1 MKRFLSITLSII
13 VLAMTGCGNPPQV
26 TSDLRA
32 PAYPLIT
39 IDPYTSAWSGAD
51 NLYDRQVMHWTE
63 KDFPFVGVLRVDGK
77 PYRFMGVEQDLMTP
91 IAPMG
96 REQAWEADYTL
107 DKPAGDWTA
116 KEYNS
121 SKWKKSLAPFGK
133 NYTDLKTTWNT
144 PNIWLRRKVTLSDE
158 DMNSERYILRYSHDD
173 IFKLYINGEQ
183 IIATDSTWKE
193 NLTMEIPREKIAKWG
208 KELTI
213 AAHCRNTLGGALVD
227 FGLYR
232 TSNAEKRLVE
242 TAQQTSAEVQATR
255 TIYNFTCGEVD
266 LRLTFMAPALLD
278 NLDLVSRPVNYVTY
292 EVTSNDGAE
301 HDVDIYFEAGPQ
313 WARHADSQ
321 KSISETL
328 ADDRFAY
335 AKVGT
340 VDQPVLKKFG
350 DDVRID
356 WGYFY
361 FAGDKAK
368 YTTAAGNPFA
378 IRSEFIDAGTISSNK
393 GEYLAISANIG
404 KVGTKAVS
412 DYIMV
417 GYDDLYSILYY
428 GEKVRPYWN
437 RTGDSSIAQQ
447 FALAADEYPSLVKRC
462 EKFDARLMADANAA
476 GGKEYA
482 ELCALAYR
490 QSIAAHKL
498 IESPAGELAWISK
511 ENFSNGCLGT
521 VDVTFPS
528 FPLYVYYNPDL
539 AKGLLNFIFEL
550 CESEKWT
557 RPYAAHDA
565 GRYPHLRG
573 EDYGGEGMPIE
584 ESGNML
590 IMTAAIC
597 QEDGSADYAVK
608 HWDVLTTWAN
618 YLVENGQDPRNQLC
632 TDDFMGHLARNS
644 NLSIK
649 AILGVA
655 SYADIAKM
663 AGKTE
668 IAETYMAKAKEMAGI
683 WKQMANGGDHYRLT
697 FDTDKDTWSMKYNLV
712 WDEILGFNVFD
723 ADIAE
728 TEVAYYQTKFN
739 EYGLALDQR
748 SYTTKSDWLMWSA
761 TLASD
766 KATFQKF
773 ITPMYNFYNQ
783 TTGRCPMPD
792 LYQTN
797 SLNHRTGWLQARSV
811 VGGYWIKL
819 LKEKK
824 TK

>member
-1 MKRFLSITLSII
+1 MKRLFFAI
-13 VLAMTGCGNPPQV
+13 VALVAMASCSTPKQIR
-26 TSDLRA
+26 SELRA

-77 PYRFMGVEQDLMTP
+77 TYRFMGVEQDLMTP

-96 REQAWEADYTL
+96 REQAWMADYTL
-107 DKPAGDWTA
+107 DKPAGDWKA

-121 SKWKKSLAPFGK
+121 SKWKKSLAPFGRG
-133 NYTDLKTTWNT
+133 YTDLNSHWDS
-144 PNIWLRRKVTLSDE
+144 PNIWLRRKITLTDE
-158 DMNSERYILRYSHDD
+158 DMNSERYILNYSHDD
-173 IFKLYINGEQ
+173 IFELYINGEQ
-183 IIATDSTWKE
+183 IISTDNTWKE
-193 NLTMEIPREKIAKWG
+193 NLTIEIPKEKIAEWG

-213 AAHCRNTLGGALVD
+213 AAHCQNTLGGCLVD

-232 TSNAEKRLVE
+232 TDDTEKRLVQ
-242 TAQQTSAEVQATR
+242 TAVQTSAEVQATR
-255 TIYNFTCGEVD
+255 TIYTFTCGEVD
-266 LRLTFMAPALLD
+266 LRLTFMAPALLED
-278 NLDLVSRPVNYVTY
+278 LNLVSRPVNYMTY
-292 EVTSNDGAE
+292 EVASNDGAK
-301 HDVDIYFEAGPQ
+301 HDVEIYFEAGPQ

-321 KSISETL
+321 KSICETL
-328 ADDRFAY
+328 TDERFAY

-340 VDQPVLKKFG
+340 VEQPVLQKFG
-350 DDVRID
+350 DNVRID

-361 FAGDKAK
+361 LAGDKAK
-368 YTTAAGNPFA
+368 YTTASGNPYA

-393 GEYLAISANIG
+393 GEYLAITANIG

-437 RTGDSSIAQQ
+437 RKGDSSIEQQ

-462 EKFDARLMADANAA
+462 EKFDAKLMADATEA

-590 IMTAAIC
+590 IMTSAIC
-597 QEDGSADYAVK
+597 QEDGNADYALK

-655 SYADIAKM
+655 SYADLAKM
-663 AGKTE
+663 AGKTD
-668 IAETYMAKAKEMAGI
+668 IAESYMAKAREMAGI

-697 FDTDKDTWSMKYNLV
+697 FDTNQDTWSMKYNLV

-728 TEVAYYQTKFN
+728 TEVAYYLTKFN
-739 EYGLALDQR
+739 AYGLALDQR

-761 TLASD
+761 TLSSD
-766 KATFQKF
+766 KATFEKF
-773 ITPMYNFYNQ
+773 ITPMYNFYNE

-797 SLNHRTGWLQARSV
+797 STDHRTGWLQARSV
-811 VGGYWIKL
+811 VGGYWIKM
-819 LKEKK
+819 LKDKK

>member
-1 MKRFLSITLSII
+1 MRQLFSTLIAIAALASI
-13 VLAMTGCGNPPQV
+13 GCSAPEQV
-26 TSDLRA
+26 KSDLRA
-32 PAYPLIT
+32 PSYPLIT
-39 IDPYTSAWSGAD
+39 IDPYTSAWSPAD
-51 NLYDRQVMHWTE
+51 NLYDRQIMHWTE
-63 KDFPFVGVLRVDGK
+63 KDFPFVGVLRVDGET
-77 PYRFMGVEQDLMTP
+77 YRFMGIEQDLMTP

-96 REQAWEADYTL
+96 REAAWQADYTL
-107 DKPAGDWTA
+107 DKPAGNWTA

-144 PNIWLRRKVTLSDE
+144 PDIWLRRNVVLSDE

-173 IFKLYINGEQ
+173 IFKLYINCEQ

-193 NLTMEIPREKIAKWG
+193 NITVEIPKEKIEKWG
-208 KELTI
+208 NELTI

-232 TSNAEKRLVE
+232 TSNAAKRLAQ
-242 TAQQTSAEVQATR
+242 TAQQTSADVQATR
-255 TIYNFTCGEVD
+255 TIYDFTCGEVD
-266 LRLTFMAPALLD
+266 LRLTFMAPALLED
-278 NLDLVSRPVNYVTY
+278 LNLVSRPVNYVTY
-292 EVTSNDGAE
+292 EVASNDGAE
-301 HDVDIYFEAGPQ
+301 HDVEIYFEAGPQ

-321 KSISETL
+321 KSVCETPT
-328 ADDRFAY
+328 DERFAY

-340 VDQPVLKKFG
+340 VEQPVLQKFG

-361 FAGDKAK
+361 LAGDKTK
-368 YTTAAGNPFA
+368 YTTAAGEPFA
-378 IRSEFIDAGTISSNK
+378 IRSEFIDEGTISS
-393 GEYLAISANIG
+393 GEGNYLAISADLG
-404 KVGTKAVS
+404 KVGAKTVS

-417 GYDDLYSILYY
+417 GYNDLYSILYY

-437 RTGDSSIAQQ
+437 RKGDSTIEQQ
-447 FALAADEYPSLVKRC
+447 FALAADEYQSLVKRC
-462 EKFDARLMADANAA
+462 EKFDARLMAEANAA

-590 IMTAAIC
+590 IMTSAIC
-597 QEDGSADYAVK
+597 QEDGSADYALK

-632 TDDFMGHLARNS
+632 TDDFMGHLARNA

-655 SYADIAKM
+655 SYADLAKM
-663 AGKTE
+663 AGKTD
-668 IAETYMAKAKEMAGI
+668 IAEQYMAKAKEMAGI
-683 WKQMANGGDHYRLT
+683 WKEMANGGDHYRLT
-697 FDTDKDTWSMKYNLV
+697 FDTNQDTWSMKYNLV
-712 WDEILGFNVFD
+712 WDAILGFNVFD

-761 TLASD
+761 TLSSD

-811 VGGYWIKL
+811 VGGYWIKM
-819 LKEKK
+819 LKDKK

>member
-1 MKRFLSITLSII
+1 MKRLFFAI
-13 VLAMTGCGNPPQV
+13 VALVAMASCSTPEQIR
-26 TSDLRA
+26 SELRA

-77 PYRFMGVEQDLMTP
+77 TYRFMGVEQDLMTP

-96 REQAWEADYTL
+96 REQAWMADYTL
-107 DKPAGDWTA
+107 DKPAGDWKA

-121 SKWKKSLAPFGK
+121 SKWKKSLAPFGRG
-133 NYTDLKTTWNT
+133 YTDLNSHWDS
-144 PNIWLRRKVTLSDE
+144 PNIWLRRKVTLTDE
-158 DMNSERYILRYSHDD
+158 DMNSERYILNYSHDD
-173 IFKLYINGEQ
+173 IFELYINGEQ
-183 IIATDSTWKE
+183 IISTDNTWKE
-193 NLTMEIPREKIAKWG
+193 NLTIEIPKEKIAEWG

-213 AAHCRNTLGGALVD
+213 AAHCQNTLGGCLVD

-232 TSNAEKRLVE
+232 TDDTEKRLVQ
-242 TAQQTSAEVQATR
+242 TAVQTSAEVQATR
-255 TIYNFTCGEVD
+255 TIYTFTCGEVD
-266 LRLTFMAPALLD
+266 LRLTFMAPALLED
-278 NLDLVSRPVNYVTY
+278 LNLVSRPVNYMTY
-292 EVTSNDGAE
+292 EVASNDGAE
-301 HDVDIYFEAGPQ
+301 HDVEIYFEAGPQ

-321 KSISETL
+321 KSICETL
-328 ADDRFAY
+328 TDERFAY

-340 VDQPVLKKFG
+340 VEQPVLQKYG
-350 DDVRID
+350 DNVRID

-361 FAGDKAK
+361 LAGDKAK
-368 YTTAAGNPFA
+368 YTTVSGNPFA

-393 GEYLAISANIG
+393 GEYLAITANIG
-404 KVGTKAVS
+404 KVGTKVVS

-437 RTGDSSIAQQ
+437 RKGDSSIEQQ

-462 EKFDARLMADANAA
+462 EKFDAKLMADATKA

-590 IMTAAIC
+590 IMTSAIC
-597 QEDGSADYAVK
+597 QEDGNADYAMK

-655 SYADIAKM
+655 SYADLAKM
-663 AGKTE
+663 AGKTD
-668 IAETYMAKAKEMAGI
+668 IAESYMAKAREMAGI

-697 FDTDKDTWSMKYNLV
+697 FDTNQDTWSMKYNLV

-728 TEVAYYQTKFN
+728 TEVAYYLTKFN
-739 EYGLALDQR
+739 AYGLALDQR

-761 TLASD
+761 TLSSD
-766 KATFQKF
+766 KATFEKF
-773 ITPMYNFYNQ
+773 ITPMYNFYNE

-797 SLNHRTGWLQARSV
+797 STDHRTGWLQARSV
-811 VGGYWIKL
+811 VGGYWIKM
-819 LKEKK
+819 LKDKK

>member
-1 MKRFLSITLSII
+1 MKKFLTII
-13 VLAMTGCGNPPQV
+13 GLLALMAGCS
-26 TSDLRA
+26 TAEHIKSELRA

-77 PYRFMGVEQDLMTP
+77 PYRFMGVEQELLTP

-96 REQAWEADYTL
+96 KENYWEGDYTL
-107 DKPAGDWTA
+107 DKPVGDWTKA
-116 KEYNS
+116 DYNT
-121 SKWKKSLAPFGK
+121 SKWKTSRAPFGK
-133 NYTDLKTTWNT
+133 GYTDLKTQWDS
-144 PNIWLRRKVTLSDE
+144 PDIWIRRTVELSAD
-158 DMNSERYILRYSHDD
+158 DMAAEKYILRYSHDD

-193 NLTMEIPREKIAKWG
+193 NLTKEISKEQIAKWG
-208 KELTI
+208 NRLTF

-227 FGLYR
+227 FGLYY
-232 TSNAEKRLVE
+232 TNSADKKLNLTAE
-242 TAQQTSAEVQATR
+242 QTSAEVQATR
-255 TIYNFTCGEVD
+255 TIYTFTCGGVD
-266 LRLTFMAPALLD
+266 LKLTFMAPVLMD
-278 NLDLVSRPVNYVTY
+278 NLELMSRPVNYITY
-292 EVTSNDGAE
+292 EVASNDGAE
-301 HDVDIYFEAGPQ
+301 HDVEIYFEAGPN
-313 WARHADSQ
+313 WARHANSQ
-321 KSISETL
+321 KCISEV
-328 ADDRFAY
+328 AANERFAY
-335 AKVGT
+335 AKTGT
-340 VDQPVLKKFG
+340 VEQPVLQKFG

-361 FAGDKAK
+361 LAGDKSK
-368 YTTAAGNPFA
+368 YTTATGDPFTSRNA
-378 IRSEFIDAGTISSNK
+378 FITDGATSSNDK
-393 GEYLAISANIG
+393 GDYLSISASLG
-404 KVGTKAVS
+404 KVGKSGVS

-437 RTGDSSIAQQ
+437 RKGDSSIEEQ
-447 FALAADEYPSLVKRC
+447 FALAADEYNTLKKRC
-462 EKFDARLMADANAA
+462 EKFDAELMKSATEA
-476 GGKEYA
+476 GGKQYA

-498 IESPAGELAWISK
+498 IESPSGFIAWISK

-528 FPLYVYYNPDL
+528 FPLYIYYNPDL

-590 IMTAAIC
+590 IMTDAIC
-597 QEDGSADYAVK
+597 QGDGTADYALK

-618 YLVENGQDPRNQLC
+618 YLAENGQDPRNQLC
-632 TDDFMGHLARNS
+632 TDDFMGHLARNT

-655 SYADIAKM
+655 AYADLAKM
-663 AGKTE
+663 AGKTDV
-668 IAETYMAKAKEMAGI
+668 AEQFMTKAKEMAAK
-683 WKQMANGGDHYRLT
+683 WKEMAGEGDHYRLT

-712 WDEILGFNVFD
+712 WDEILGLNVFD
-723 ADIAE
+723 KDIAE

-739 EYGLALDQR
+739 DYGLSLDHR

-761 TLASD
+761 TLSSD
-766 KATFQKF
+766 KATFEKF
-773 ITPMYNFYNQ
+773 ITPMYNFYNT

-797 SLNHRTGWLQARSV
+797 SNNHRTGWLQARSV
-811 VGGYWIKL
+811 VGGYWIKI
-819 LKEKK
+819 LKDEK

>member
-1 MKRFLSITLSII
+1 MKRLFFAI
-13 VLAMTGCGNPPQV
+13 VALVAMASCSAPEQIR
-26 TSDLRA
+26 SELRA

-77 PYRFMGVEQDLMTP
+77 TYRFMGVEQDLMTP

-96 REQAWEADYTL
+96 REQAWMADYTL
-107 DKPAGDWTA
+107 DKPAGDWKA

-121 SKWKKSLAPFGK
+121 SKWKKSLAPFGRG
-133 NYTDLKTTWNT
+133 YTDLNSHWDS
-144 PNIWLRRKVTLSDE
+144 PNIWLRRKVTLTDE
-158 DMNSERYILRYSHDD
+158 DMNSERYILNYSHDD
-173 IFKLYINGEQ
+173 IFELYINGEQ
-183 IIATDSTWKE
+183 IISTDNTWKE
-193 NLTMEIPREKIAKWG
+193 NLTIEIPKEKIAEWG

-213 AAHCRNTLGGALVD
+213 AAHCQNTLGGCLVD

-232 TSNAEKRLVE
+232 TDDTEKRLTQ
-242 TAQQTSAEVQATR
+242 TAVQTSAEVQATR
-255 TIYNFTCGEVD
+255 TIYTFTCGEVD
-266 LRLTFMAPALLD
+266 LRLTFMAPALLED
-278 NLDLVSRPVNYVTY
+278 LNLVSRPVNYMTY
-292 EVTSNDGAE
+292 EVASNDGAE
-301 HDVDIYFEAGPQ
+301 HDVEIYFEAGPQ

-321 KSISETL
+321 KSICETL
-328 ADDRFAY
+328 TDERFAY

-340 VDQPVLKKFG
+340 VEQPVLQKYG
-350 DDVRID
+350 DNVRID

-361 FAGDKAK
+361 LAGDKTK
-368 YTTAAGNPFA
+368 YTTASGNPFA

-393 GEYLAISANIG
+393 GEYLAITANIG

-437 RTGDSSIAQQ
+437 RKGDSSIEQQ
-447 FALAADEYPSLVKRC
+447 FTLAADEYPSLVKRC
-462 EKFDARLMADANAA
+462 EKFDAKLMADATEA

-498 IESPAGELAWISK
+498 IESPTGELAWISK

-590 IMTAAIC
+590 IMTSAIC
-597 QEDGSADYAVK
+597 QEDGNADYALK

-655 SYADIAKM
+655 SYADLAKM
-663 AGKTE
+663 AGKTD
-668 IAETYMAKAKEMAGI
+668 IAESYMAKAKEMAGI

-697 FDTDKDTWSMKYNLV
+697 FDTNQDTWSMKYNLV

-728 TEVAYYQTKFN
+728 TEVAYYLTKFN
-739 EYGLALDQR
+739 AYGLALDQR

-761 TLASD
+761 TLSSD
-766 KATFQKF
+766 KATFEKF
-773 ITPMYNFYNQ
+773 ITPMYNFYNE

-797 SLNHRTGWLQARSV
+797 STDHRTGWLQARSV
-811 VGGYWIKL
+811 VGGYWIKM
-819 LKEKK
+819 LKDKK

>member
-1 MKRFLSITLSII
+1 MKRLFFAI
-13 VLAMTGCGNPPQV
+13 VALVAMASCSAPEQIR
-26 TSDLRA
+26 SELRA

-77 PYRFMGVEQDLMTP
+77 TYRFMGVEQDLMTP

-96 REQAWEADYTL
+96 REQAWMADYTL
-107 DKPAGDWTA
+107 DKPAGDWKA

-121 SKWKKSLAPFGK
+121 SKWKKSLAPFGRG
-133 NYTDLKTTWNT
+133 YTDLNSHWDS
-144 PNIWLRRKVTLSDE
+144 PNIWLRRKVTLTDE
-158 DMNSERYILRYSHDD
+158 DMNSERYILNYSHDD
-173 IFKLYINGEQ
+173 IFELYINGEQ
-183 IIATDSTWKE
+183 IISTDNTWKE
-193 NLTMEIPREKIAKWG
+193 NLTIEIPKEKIAEWG

-213 AAHCRNTLGGALVD
+213 AAHCQNTLGGCLVD

-232 TSNAEKRLVE
+232 TDDTEKRLTQ
-242 TAQQTSAEVQATR
+242 TAVQTSAEVQATR
-255 TIYNFTCGEVD
+255 TIYTFTCGEVD
-266 LRLTFMAPALLD
+266 LRLTFMAPALLED
-278 NLDLVSRPVNYVTY
+278 LNLVSRPVNYMTY
-292 EVTSNDGAE
+292 EVASNDGAE
-301 HDVDIYFEAGPQ
+301 HDVEIYFEAGPQ

-321 KSISETL
+321 KSICETL
-328 ADDRFAY
+328 ADERFAY

-340 VDQPVLKKFG
+340 VEQPVLQKYG
-350 DDVRID
+350 DNVRID
-356 WGYFY
+356 WGYFDL
-361 FAGDKAK
+361 AGDKTK
-368 YTTAAGNPFA
+368 YTTASGNPFA

-393 GEYLAISANIG
+393 GEYLAITANIG

-437 RTGDSSIAQQ
+437 RKGDSSIEQQ
-447 FALAADEYPSLVKRC
+447 FTLAADEYPSLVKRC
-462 EKFDARLMADANAA
+462 EKFDAKLMADATEA

-498 IESPAGELAWISK
+498 IESPTGELAWISK

-550 CESEKWT
+550 YESEKWT

-590 IMTAAIC
+590 IMTSAIC
-597 QEDGSADYAVK
+597 QEDGNADYALK

-655 SYADIAKM
+655 SYADLAKM
-663 AGKTE
+663 AGKTD
-668 IAETYMAKAKEMAGI
+668 IAESYMAKAKEMAGI

-697 FDTDKDTWSMKYNLV
+697 FDTNQDTWSMKYNLV

-728 TEVAYYQTKFN
+728 TEVAYYLTKFN
-739 EYGLALDQR
+739 AYGLALDQR

-761 TLASD
+761 TLSSD
-766 KATFQKF
+766 KATFEKF
-773 ITPMYNFYNQ
+773 ITPMYNFYNE

-797 SLNHRTGWLQARSV
+797 STDHRTGWLQARSV
-811 VGGYWIKL
+811 VGGYWIKM
-819 LKEKK
+819 LKDKK

>member
-1 MKRFLSITLSII
+1 MKRLFFAII
-13 VLAMTGCGNPPQV
+13 ALVAMASCSAPEQIR
-26 TSDLRA
+26 SELRA

-77 PYRFMGVEQDLMTP
+77 TYRFMGVEQDLMTP

-96 REQAWEADYTL
+96 REQAWMADYTL
-107 DKPAGDWTA
+107 DKPAGDWKA

-121 SKWKKSLAPFGK
+121 SKWKKSLAPFGRG
-133 NYTDLKTTWNT
+133 YTDLNSHWDS
-144 PNIWLRRKVTLSDE
+144 PNIWLRRKVTLTDE
-158 DMNSERYILRYSHDD
+158 DMNSERYILNYSHDD
-173 IFKLYINGEQ
+173 IFELYINGEQ
-183 IIATDSTWKE
+183 IISTDNTWKE
-193 NLTMEIPREKIAKWG
+193 NLTIEIPKEKIAEWG

-213 AAHCRNTLGGALVD
+213 AAHCQNTLGGCLVD

-232 TSNAEKRLVE
+232 TDDTEKRLVQ
-242 TAQQTSAEVQATR
+242 TAVQSSAEVQATR
-255 TIYNFTCGEVD
+255 TIYTFTCGEVD
-266 LRLTFMAPALLD
+266 LRLTFMAPAMLEDL
-278 NLDLVSRPVNYVTY
+278 NLVSRPVNYMTY
-292 EVTSNDGAE
+292 EVASNDGAE
-301 HDVDIYFEAGPQ
+301 HDVEIYFEAGPQ

-321 KSISETL
+321 KSICETL
-328 ADDRFAY
+328 TDDRFAY

-340 VDQPVLKKFG
+340 VEQPVLQKFG
-350 DDVRID
+350 DNVRID

-361 FAGDKAK
+361 LAGDKAK
-368 YTTAAGNPFA
+368 YTTASGDPFA

-393 GEYLAISANIG
+393 GEYLALTANIG

-437 RTGDSSIAQQ
+437 RKGDSSIEQQ

-462 EKFDARLMADANAA
+462 EKFDAKLMANATEA

-590 IMTAAIC
+590 IMTSAIC
-597 QEDGSADYAVK
+597 QEDGNADYALK

-655 SYADIAKM
+655 SYANLAKM
-663 AGKTE
+663 AGKTD
-668 IAETYMAKAKEMAGI
+668 IAESYMAKAKEMAGI

-697 FDTDKDTWSMKYNLV
+697 FDTDQDTWSMKYNLV

-728 TEVAYYQTKFN
+728 TEVAYYLTKFN
-739 EYGLALDQR
+739 AYGLALDQR

-761 TLASD
+761 TLSSD
-766 KATFQKF
+766 KATFEKF
-773 ITPMYNFYNQ
+773 ITPMYNFYNE

-797 SLNHRTGWLQARSV
+797 STDHRTGWLQARSV
-811 VGGYWIKL
+811 VGGYWIKM
-819 LKEKK
+819 LKDKK

>member
-1 MKRFLSITLSII
+1 MKRLFFAI
-13 VLAMTGCGNPPQV
+13 VALVAMASCSAPEQIR
-26 TSDLRA
+26 SELRA

-77 PYRFMGVEQDLMTP
+77 TYRFMGVEQDLMTP

-96 REQAWEADYTL
+96 REQAWMADYTL
-107 DKPAGDWTA
+107 DKPAGDWKA

-121 SKWKKSLAPFGK
+121 SKWKKSLAPFGRG
-133 NYTDLKTTWNT
+133 YTDLNSHWDS
-144 PNIWLRRKVTLSDE
+144 PNIWLRRKVTLTDE
-158 DMNSERYILRYSHDD
+158 DMNSERYILNYSHDD
-173 IFKLYINGEQ
+173 IFELYINGEQ
-183 IIATDSTWKE
+183 IISTDNTWKE
-193 NLTMEIPREKIAKWG
+193 NLTIEIPKEKIAEWG

-213 AAHCRNTLGGALVD
+213 AAHCQNTLGGCLVD

-232 TSNAEKRLVE
+232 TDDTEKRLTQ
-242 TAQQTSAEVQATR
+242 TAVQTSAEVQATR
-255 TIYNFTCGEVD
+255 TIYTFTCGEVD
-266 LRLTFMAPALLD
+266 LHLTFMAPALLED
-278 NLDLVSRPVNYVTY
+278 LNLISRPVNYMTY
-292 EVTSNDGAE
+292 EVASNDGAE
-301 HDVDIYFEAGPQ
+301 HDVEIYFEAGPQ

-321 KSISETL
+321 KSICETL
-328 ADDRFAY
+328 TDDRFAY

-340 VDQPVLKKFG
+340 VEQPVLQKFG
-350 DDVRID
+350 DNVRID

-361 FAGDKAK
+361 LAGDKAK
-368 YTTAAGNPFA
+368 YTTASGNPYA

-393 GEYLAISANIG
+393 GEYLAITANIG

-437 RTGDSSIAQQ
+437 RKGDSSIEQQ

-462 EKFDARLMADANAA
+462 EKFDAKLMADATEA

-590 IMTAAIC
+590 IMTSAIC
-597 QEDGSADYAVK
+597 QEDGNADYALK

-655 SYADIAKM
+655 SYADLAKM
-663 AGKTE
+663 AGKTD
-668 IAETYMAKAKEMAGI
+668 IAESYMAKAKEMAGI
-683 WKQMANGGDHYRLT
+683 WKQMADGGDHYRLT
-697 FDTDKDTWSMKYNLV
+697 FDTNQDTWSMKYNLV

-728 TEVAYYQTKFN
+728 TEVAYYLTKFN
-739 EYGLALDQR
+739 AYGLALDQR

-761 TLASD
+761 TLSSD
-766 KATFQKF
+766 KATFEKF
-773 ITPMYNFYNQ
+773 ITPMYNFYNE

-797 SLNHRTGWLQARSV
+797 STNHRTGWLQARSV
-811 VGGYWIKL
+811 VGGYWIKM
-819 LKEKK
+819 LKDKK

>member
-1 MKRFLSITLSII
+1 MKKLLLFCAATIA
-13 VLAMTGCGNPPQV
+13 LAVSCSAPKQV
-26 TSDLRA
+26 KNDLRA

-77 PYRFMGVEQDLMTP
+77 SYRFMGVEQDLMTP
-91 IAPMG
+91 IAAMG
-96 REQAWEADYTL
+96 KEQAWKADYTL
-107 DKPAGDWTA
+107 DKPAGDWT
-116 KEYNS
+116 KPDYNS
-121 SKWKKSLAPFGK
+121 SKWSKGTAPFGK
-133 NYTDLKTTWNT
+133 NYTDLKTRWDS
-144 PNIWLRRKVTLSDE
+144 PNIWLRRNIVLSDE
-158 DMNSERYILRYSHDD
+158 DMKSERYILRYSHDD

-183 IIATDSTWKE
+183 VIATDSTWNE
-193 NLTMEIPREKIAKWG
+193 NLTVEIPKEKIASWG

-232 TSNAEKRLVE
+232 TSQIEKRLTT
-242 TAQQTSAEVQATR
+242 TATQTSADVQATR
-255 TIYNFTCGEVD
+255 TSYTFSCGGVD
-266 LRLTFMAPALLD
+266 LRLTFMAPLLLE
-278 NLDLVSRPVNYVTY
+278 NLDLVSRPVNYLTY
-292 EVTSNDGAE
+292 EVVANDGVE
-301 HDVDIYFEAGPQ
+301 HDVEIYFEAGPQ
-313 WARHADSQ
+313 WARNSNSQ
-321 KSISETL
+321 KSISET
-328 ADDRFAY
+328 ASNDRFAF
-335 AKVGT
+335 AKTGT
-340 VDQPVLKKFG
+340 VEQPVLQKFG

-361 FAGDKAK
+361 MAGDKSK
-368 YTTAAGNPFA
+368 YTTASGDPYA
-378 IRSEFIDAGTISSNK
+378 IRNEFIDNGSVSSND
-393 GEYLAISANIG
+393 GEYLAISTNIG
-404 KVGTKAVS
+404 KVGKKAVS

-437 RTGDSSIAQQ
+437 RNEDSSIEEQ
-447 FALAADEYPSLVKRC
+447 FALAADEYKSLVKRC
-462 EKFDARLMADANAA
+462 EKFDAELIAKATKV

-590 IMTAAIC
+590 IMTDAIC
-597 QEDGSADYAVK
+597 QEDGSADYALK

-632 TDDFMGHLARNS
+632 TDDFMGHLARNT

-655 SYADIAKM
+655 AYADIAKI
-663 AGKTE
+663 AGKAD
-668 IAETYMAKAKEMAGI
+668 IAEQYMTKAKEMAGI
-683 WKQMANGGDHYRLT
+683 WKEMAGEGDHYRLT
-697 FDTDKDTWSMKYNLV
+697 FDKGQDTWSMKYNLV
-712 WDEILGFNVFD
+712 WDEILGLNVFD
-723 ADIAE
+723 ADIAK

-739 EYGLALDQR
+739 EYGLSLDQR

-761 TLASD
+761 TLSSD
-766 KATFQKF
+766 KATFEKF

-811 VGGYWIKL
+811 VGGYWIKM
-819 LKEKK
+819 LKDKK

>member
-1 MKRFLSITLSII
+1 MKKLLFFCAAA
-13 VLAMTGCGNPPQV
+13 VAMAVGCSAPQQV
-26 TSDLRA
+26 KSDLRA

-51 NLYDRQVMHWTE
+51 NLYDRQIMHWTE

-77 PYRFMGVEQDLMTP
+77 TYRFMGVEQDLMTP

-96 REQAWEADYTL
+96 REQAWMADYTL
-107 DKPAGDWTA
+107 DKPVGDWKA

-121 SKWKKSLAPFGK
+121 SKWQKSLAPFGK
-133 NYTDLKTTWNT
+133 GYTDLKSHWDS

-158 DMNSERYILRYSHDD
+158 DMNSERYILNYSHDD
-173 IFKLYINGEQ
+173 IFELYINGEQ
-183 IIATDSTWKE
+183 IISTDNTWKE
-193 NLTMEIPREKIAKWG
+193 NLTIEIPKEKIAEWG

-213 AAHCRNTLGGALVD
+213 AAHCQNTLGGCLVD

-232 TSNAEKRLVE
+232 TDDTEKRLVQ
-242 TAQQTSAEVQATR
+242 TAVQTSAEVQATR
-255 TIYNFTCGEVD
+255 TIYTFTCGEVD
-266 LRLTFMAPALLD
+266 LRLTFMAPALLED
-278 NLDLVSRPVNYVTY
+278 LNLVSRPVNYMTY
-292 EVTSNDGAE
+292 EAASNDGAE
-301 HDVDIYFEAGPQ
+301 HDVEIYFEAGPQ

-321 KSISETL
+321 KSICETL
-328 ADDRFAY
+328 LDDHFAY

-340 VDQPVLKKFG
+340 VEQPVLQKYG
-350 DDVRID
+350 DNVRID

-361 FAGDKAK
+361 LAGDKAK
-368 YTTAAGNPFA
+368 YTTASGNPYA
-378 IRSEFIDAGTISSNK
+378 IRSEFIDAGTISNNK

-404 KVGTKAVS
+404 KVGVKAVS

-437 RTGDSSIAQQ
+437 RKGDSSIEEQ
-447 FALAADEYPSLVKRC
+447 FALAADEYHSLVKRC
-462 EKFDARLMADANAA
+462 EKFDAELMADAQKA
-476 GGKEYA
+476 GGKQYA

-597 QEDGSADYAVK
+597 QEDGSADYALK

-632 TDDFMGHLARNS
+632 TDDFMGHLARNA

-655 SYADIAKM
+655 SYADLAKM
-663 AGKTE
+663 AGKSD
-668 IAETYMAKAKEMAGI
+668 IAEQYMAKAKEMAGI
-683 WKQMANGGDHYRLT
+683 WKQMAHHGDHYRLT
-697 FDTDKDTWSMKYNLV
+697 FDTNQDTWSMKYNLV
-712 WDEILGFNVFD
+712 WDAILGFNVFD

-761 TLASD
+761 TLSSD
-766 KATFQKF
+766 KATFEKF
-773 ITPMYNFYNQ
+773 ITPMYNFYNT

-797 SLNHRTGWLQARSV
+797 SNNHRTGWLQARSV
-811 VGGYWIKL
+811 VGGYWIKM
-819 LKEKK
+819 LKDKK

>member
-1 MKRFLSITLSII
+1 MKRLFFAI
-13 VLAMTGCGNPPQV
+13 VALVAMASCSAPEQIR
-26 TSDLRA
+26 SELRA

-77 PYRFMGVEQDLMTP
+77 TYRFMGVEQDLMTP

-96 REQAWEADYTL
+96 REQAWMADYTL
-107 DKPAGDWTA
+107 DKPAGDWKA

-121 SKWKKSLAPFGK
+121 SKWKKSLAPFGRG
-133 NYTDLKTTWNT
+133 YTDLNSHWDS
-144 PNIWLRRKVTLSDE
+144 PNIWLRRKIMLSDE
-158 DMNSERYILRYSHDD
+158 DMNSERYILNYSHDD
-173 IFKLYINGEQ
+173 IFELYINGEQ
-183 IIATDSTWKE
+183 IISTDNTWKE
-193 NLTMEIPREKIAKWG
+193 NLTIEIPKEKIAEWG

-213 AAHCRNTLGGALVD
+213 AAHCQNTLGGCLVD

-232 TSNAEKRLVE
+232 TDDTEKRLVQ
-242 TAQQTSAEVQATR
+242 TAVQTSAEVQATR
-255 TIYNFTCGEVD
+255 TIYTFTCGEVD
-266 LRLTFMAPALLD
+266 LRLTFMAPALLED
-278 NLDLVSRPVNYVTY
+278 LNLISRPVNYMTY
-292 EVTSNDGAE
+292 EVASNDGAE
-301 HDVDIYFEAGPQ
+301 HDVEIYFEAGPQ

-321 KSISETL
+321 KSICETL
-328 ADDRFAY
+328 TDERFAY

-340 VDQPVLKKFG
+340 VEQPVLQKYG
-350 DDVRID
+350 DNVRID

-361 FAGDKAK
+361 LAGDKAK
-368 YTTAAGNPFA
+368 YTTASGNPFA
-378 IRSEFIDAGTISSNK
+378 IRSEFIDAGTISSNN
-393 GEYLAISANIG
+393 GEYLAITANIG

-437 RTGDSSIAQQ
+437 RKGDSSIEQQ

-462 EKFDARLMADANAA
+462 EKFDAKLMANATEA

-590 IMTAAIC
+590 IMTSAIC
-597 QEDGSADYAVK
+597 QEDGNADYALK

-655 SYADIAKM
+655 SYADLAKM
-663 AGKTE
+663 AGKTD
-668 IAETYMAKAKEMAGI
+668 IAESYMAKAKEMAGI

-697 FDTDKDTWSMKYNLV
+697 FDTDQDTWSMKYNLV
-712 WDEILGFNVFD
+712 LDEILGFNVFD

-728 TEVAYYQTKFN
+728 TEVAYYLTKFN
-739 EYGLALDQR
+739 AYGLALDQR

-761 TLASD
+761 TLSSD
-766 KATFQKF
+766 KATFEKF
-773 ITPMYNFYNQ
+773 ITPMYNFYNE

-797 SLNHRTGWLQARSV
+797 STDHRTGWLQARSV
-811 VGGYWIKL
+811 VGGYWIKM
-819 LKEKK
+819 LKDKK

>member
-1 MKRFLSITLSII
+1 
-13 VLAMTGCGNPPQV
+13 
-26 TSDLRA
+26 
-32 PAYPLIT
+32 
-39 IDPYTSAWSGAD
+39 
-51 NLYDRQVMHWTE
+51 
-63 KDFPFVGVLRVDGK
+63 
-77 PYRFMGVEQDLMTP
+77 
-91 IAPMG
+91 
-96 REQAWEADYTL
+96 
-107 DKPAGDWTA
+107 
-116 KEYNS
+116 
-121 SKWKKSLAPFGK
+121 
-133 NYTDLKTTWNT
+133 
-144 PNIWLRRKVTLSDE
+144 
-158 DMNSERYILRYSHDD
+158 
-173 IFKLYINGEQ
+173 
-183 IIATDSTWKE
+183 
-193 NLTMEIPREKIAKWG
+193 
-208 KELTI
+208 
-213 AAHCRNTLGGALVD
+213 
-227 FGLYR
+227 
-232 TSNAEKRLVE
+232 
-242 TAQQTSAEVQATR
+242 
-255 TIYNFTCGEVD
+255 
-266 LRLTFMAPALLD
+266 
-278 NLDLVSRPVNYVTY
+278 
-292 EVTSNDGAE
+292 
-301 HDVDIYFEAGPQ
+301 
-313 WARHADSQ
+313 
-321 KSISETL
+321 
-328 ADDRFAY
+328 
-335 AKVGT
+335 
-340 VDQPVLKKFG
+340 
-350 DDVRID
+350 
-356 WGYFY
+356 
-361 FAGDKAK
+361 
-368 YTTAAGNPFA
+368 
-378 IRSEFIDAGTISSNK
+378 
-393 GEYLAISANIG
+393 
-404 KVGTKAVS
+404 
-412 DYIMV
+412 MV

-437 RTGDSSIAQQ
+437 RKGDSSIEQQ

-462 EKFDARLMADANAA
+462 EKFDAKLMADATKA

-590 IMTAAIC
+590 IMTSAIC
-597 QEDGSADYAVK
+597 QEDGNADYALK
-608 HWDVLTTWAN
+608 HWDVLTTWTN

-655 SYADIAKM
+655 SYADLAKM
-663 AGKTE
+663 AGKTD
-668 IAETYMAKAKEMAGI
+668 IAESYMAKAKEMAGI

-697 FDTDKDTWSMKYNLV
+697 FDTDQDTWSMKYNLV

-728 TEVAYYQTKFN
+728 TEVAYYLTKFN
-739 EYGLALDQR
+739 AYGLALDQR

-761 TLASD
+761 TLSSD
-766 KATFQKF
+766 KATFEKF
-773 ITPMYNFYNQ
+773 ITPMYNFYNE

-797 SLNHRTGWLQARSV
+797 STDHRTGWLQARSV
-811 VGGYWIKL
+811 VGGYWIKM
-819 LKEKK
+819 LKDKK